1 MDKVMTI
8 YDAKANLSKLV
19 KQAQA
24 GKTIYIGAYGQAQ
37 AAIVPL
43 PQKKQRKLG
52 IYSHLRDPQYDS
64 TQLVGPD
71 PEFDAMIEASINKP
85 FPS

>member
-1 MDKVMTI
+1 MTI

-24 GKTIYIGAYGQAQ
+24 GKTIYIGAYGQPQ

-43 PQKKQRKLG
+43 PPKKNKIKFGVLA
-52 IYSHLRDPQYDS
+52 HLADPDYDYDA
-64 TQLVGPD
+64 LIGPD
-71 PEFDAMIEASINKP
+71 EELNALIEESINRP